1 MGVVSLL
8 SSEGRFL
15 GIPGHSGI
23 LLSVDDQYLTGT
35 YEEFG
40 IKSGSSAAPDVAAH
54 LERTVSDPNAKKPL
68 SAESYR
74 RFRRC
79 LGKLLWLS
87 QSRHDLKLWLSLVG
101 TQQAA
106 PCQGTEAAI
115 RVYPTLL
122 GAGYQCVL
130 EFAFE

>member
-1 MGVVSLL
+1 MGVVSSL
-8 SSEGRFL
+8 SSGERFH
-15 GIPGHSGI
+15 GILDTGI
-23 LLSVDDQYLTGT
+23 LLSVDDQYLAGT

-106 PCQGTEAAI
+106 PVKEQNLQYDQSSASWCRI
-115 RVYPTLL
+115 PT
-122 GAGYQCVL
+122 CS
-130 EFAFE
+130 